1 MQIGTTEFTNPTRWA
16 FGAVGGF
23 GRSPG
28 LAPICR
34 GGLPNRDGI
43 HELRVKDQ
51 VTSGSPLSGRRT
63 FAQGFAVQILN
74 PKVAIFFV
82 AYFPQFIDPND
93 AMLPQIAVLGLI
105 YLAIACAS
113 DSAYVLCSSFAARRL
128 ATSVRTRF
136 RLARIRAV
144 SYVGLGLLAI
154 FSGPRASAT
163 ARTT

>member
-1 MQIGTTEFTNPTRWA
+1 MP
-16 FGAVGGF
+16 
-23 GRSPG
+23 
-28 LAPICR
+28 